1 MIRFQDVVR
10 KKNFSELPLPIEYQD
25 IKAADNLTKEQSYSF
40 WDDLFKDFEKEQDAN
55 DIDENKLI
63 AEVFGRF
70 EDEFDFDFEIDNELQ
85 VVLDKFNNDK
95 WDMISESER
104 KALIEELSSKIGER
118 LGLEKMPEVRFFD
131 GAENICGA
139 YNPQDNSIEIN
150 RNIFSNPKEV
160 VDTVAHEMRHAYQHQ
175 HALNPESHL
184 DLLYKCN
191 FENYISPIQ
200 LADGKYLF
208 FTDYQDQLVE
218 AEARAYA
225 SLFSGKEVLA

>member
-1 MIRFQDVVR
+1 MIRFQDITR
-10 KKNFSELPLPIEYQD
+10 KRDFAELPLPVEYQD
-25 IKAADNLTKEQSYSF
+25 IKAADNLTKAQSYSF
-40 WDDLFKDFEKEQDAN
+40 WDNLFEDYRKEQDTS
-55 DIDENKLI
+55 DIDEKDLI

-70 EDEFDFDFEIDNELQ
+70 EDEFDFDFETDEDLQ
-85 VVLDKFNNDK
+85 VVLDKFSNDK
-95 WDMISESER
+95 WELFSESEQ
-104 KALIEELSSKIGER
+104 KALVEELASKIGEL
-118 LGLEKMPEVRFFD
+118 LGLEKMPEVHFFEA
-131 GAENICGA
+131 AENVCGL
-139 YNPQDNSIEIN
+139 YNQQDNSVEIN
-150 RNIFSNPKEV
+150 SSNFSNPRDV
-160 VDTVAHEMRHAYQHQ
+160 IDTVAHEMRHAYQHQ

-218 AEARAYA
+218 AEARSYA